1 MKRRILLCTMLFV
14 AAMTMNA
21 QVSFRIGT
29 GKAFRKDTI
38 DQAVFMVQYEV
49 DGCIDTMKKERFRET
64 MMLEV
69 GKKCS
74 RFYSYTKFVGDSLLA
89 ADFANNVSK
98 EVMMEHAKQF
108 GRSRMN
114 EETYKR
120 YPAGKVTTLDEIAGD
135 INRLRCEETEE
146 RPQWTLSEDTAT
158 ILSYACRKATC
169 RFKGRD
175 WTAWFTAEIP
185 SGEGPWKLFGLP
197 GLILKAEDSEGHY
210 IFSCSGIEQC
220 HSHHP
225 ILFNG
230 KDYEPVNRKAYNKI
244 HERYWAD
251 PIGFIT
257 GNMPNVSVSITDDHG
272 NKTKSPK
279 NVPYNPLERK

>member
-14 AAMTMNA
+14 AAITMNA
-21 QVSFRIGT
+21 QVSVRIGT
-29 GKAFRKDTI
+29 GKTFRNDTI
-38 DQAVFMVQYEV
+38 DQAVFMVQYKV
-49 DGCIDTMKKERFRET
+49 DGCIDTLKKERFKET

-74 RFYSYTKFVGDSLLA
+74 RFYSYTKFVADSVLA
-89 ADFANNVSK
+89 ADIANNVSQ
-98 EVMMEHAKQF
+98 EVMKEHSKQF
-108 GRSRMN
+108 GLSRMN

-120 YPAGKVTTLDEIAGD
+120 YPSGKVTTLDEIAGD

-146 RPQWTLSEDTAT
+146 HPQWTLYEDTAT
-158 ILSYACRKATC
+158 ILSYPCRKATC

-175 WTAWFTAEIP
+175 WTAWFTSEIP

-210 IFSCSGIEQC
+210 IFSCSGIELC

-225 ILFNG
+225 ILFKG
-230 KDYEPVNRKAYNKI
+230 KDYQPVNRKAYNKI

-257 GNMPNVSVSITDDHG
+257 GSMPNVSVTITDGHG
-272 NKTKSPK
+272 NKTKNPK
-279 NVPYNPLERK
+279 NVPYNSLERE